1 MQRYRKSGTYGVWGI
16 TDMFSKKLL
25 LNTFGAKIKPYGFE
39 FAGYV
44 DRRYTFSRTADGTE
58 QTFVIQRDPG
68 KVFQL
73 LMDTH
78 VGRVWEI
85 DEIFWDLDYHS
96 YENGEELENILNIL
110 GDHVVNRVIP
120 RLAELS
126 IPKVEYVDM
135 ITDEMYAQLMQERE
149 ELQQRF
155 LQRNGIAADQG
166 TDVVMGSLLREM
178 EQIKGLPFRET
189 IETQLEL
196 AAVYGY
202 IILCTVGGEW
212 VLKRRSVEI
221 AHCAFSDEKN
231 DPLRAVSE
239 CCQKGGGAALAEQ
252 YMALIKK
259 HRENVARERRK
270 YGDHWEPPMTSRE
283 INEGL
288 LSERIIKNVLI
299 KRLEDLGFYFS
310 SNAGHMWWMR
320 RSPDQEELGIR
331 IEEEA
336 WRRKTFFIV
345 LYTAVD
351 GHVEEYMYKRF
362 FFYED
367 EKELCSQLEQAADE
381 IREAIRE
388 DRRIADPN
396 GEGYGC
402 YPTKE
407 MEADFRVRRRE
418 MVENFWKRN
427 GLDQASEEADI
438 LRCIA
443 KEMDSIAD
451 ADYREDMQR
460 LLAFYKVNQ
469 KQLMELAA
477 AYGELIVREIGG
489 SWSVDE
495 EWRMTHRGSFLQDV
509 PVMNRV
515 PLPGNLIQCWE
526 YGGSERL
533 LWQYQEYKW
542 VYGEWRR
549 LCQLAGIEV

>member
-78 VGRVWEI
+78 VGRVWEL

-283 INEGL
+283 INEGIM
-288 LSERIIKNVLI
+288 SERIIKNVLI

-310 SNAGHMWWMR
+310 FEAGREWWMR
-320 RSPDQEELGIR
+320 RSPDQKELGIR

-336 WRRKTFFIV
+336 CRRKTFFIV

-367 EKELCSQLEQAADE
+367 EKELCSQLEQAGDE

-388 DRRIADPN
+388 ERRIADIDSRSN
-396 GEGYGC
+396 RC
-402 YPTKE
+402 HTTDE
-407 MEADFRVRRRE
+407 MEERFRTGRAVLAG
-418 MVENFWKRN
+418 NFWKRN
-427 GLDQASEEADI
+427 GLDSTSKEEDI
-438 LRCIA
+438 LHCIV
-443 KEMDSIAD
+443 KEMDRIAND
-451 ADYREDMQR
+451 DFKNDRERM
-460 LLAFYKVNQ
+460 LASFRANQ
-469 KQLMELAA
+469 EQLMELAA

-549 LCQLAGIEV
+549 LCQLAGIEA

>member
-1 MQRYRKSGTYGVWGI
+1 M
-16 TDMFSKKLL
+16 
-25 LNTFGAKIKPYGFE
+25 
-39 FAGYV
+39 
-44 DRRYTFSRTADGTE
+44 
-58 QTFVIQRDPG
+58 IQRDPG

-78 VGRVWEI
+78 VGRVFEI

-283 INEGL
+283 INEGIM
-288 LSERIIKNVLI
+288 SERIIKNVLI

-310 SNAGHMWWMR
+310 FEAGREWWMR
-320 RSPDQEELGIR
+320 RSPDQKELGIR

-336 WRRKTFFIV
+336 CRRKTFFIV
-345 LYTAVD
+345 LYTIVD
-351 GHVEEYMYKRF
+351 GYIGECMYKRF

-367 EKELCSQLEQAADE
+367 EKELCSQLEQAGDE

-388 DRRIADPN
+388 ERRIADIDSRSN
-396 GEGYGC
+396 RC
-402 YPTKE
+402 HTTDE
-407 MEADFRVRRRE
+407 MEERFRTGRAVLAG
-418 MVENFWKRN
+418 NFWKRN
-427 GLDQASEEADI
+427 GLDSTSKEEDI
-438 LRCIA
+438 LHCIV
-443 KEMDSIAD
+443 KEMDRIAND
-451 ADYREDMQR
+451 DFKNDRERM
-460 LLAFYKVNQ
+460 LASFRANQ
-469 KQLMELAA
+469 EQLMELAA

-495 EWRMTHRGSFLQDV
+495 EWRMMHRGSFLQDV

-549 LCQLAGIEV
+549 LCQLAGIEA

>member
-1 MQRYRKSGTYGVWGI
+1 MEYGGI

-68 KVFQL
+68 KIFQL

-78 VGRVWEI
+78 VGRAWEI

-155 LQRNGIAADQG
+155 LLRNGIAADQG

-212 VLKRRSVEI
+212 VLKWRSVEI

-252 YMALIKK
+252 YMVLIKK

-283 INEGL
+283 VNEGL
-288 LSERIIKNVLI
+288 MSEKIIKNVLI

-310 SNAGHMWWMR
+310 FEAGREWWMR

-367 EKELCSQLEQAADE
+367 EKELCSQLEQAGDE

-388 DRRIADPN
+388 ERRIADIDSRSN
-396 GEGYGC
+396 RC
-402 YPTKE
+402 HTTDE
-407 MEADFRVRRRE
+407 MEERFRTGRAVLAG
-418 MVENFWKRN
+418 NFWKRN
-427 GLDQASEEADI
+427 GLDSTSKEEDI
-438 LRCIA
+438 LHCIV
-443 KEMDSIAD
+443 KEMDRIAND
-451 ADYREDMQR
+451 DFKNDRERM
-460 LLAFYKVNQ
+460 LASFRANQ
-469 KQLMELAA
+469 EQLMELAA

-509 PVMNRV
+509 PVINRV
-515 PLPGNLIQCWE
+515 PLPENLIQCWE

>member
-283 INEGL
+283 INEGIM
-288 LSERIIKNVLI
+288 SERIIKNVLI

-310 SNAGHMWWMR
+310 FEAGREWWMR
-320 RSPDQEELGIR
+320 RSPDQKELGIR

-336 WRRKTFFIV
+336 CRRKTFFIV
-345 LYTAVD
+345 LYTIVD
-351 GHVEEYMYKRF
+351 GYIGECMYKRF

-367 EKELCSQLEQAADE
+367 EKELCSQLEQAGDE

-388 DRRIADPN
+388 ERRIADIDSRSN
-396 GEGYGC
+396 RC
-402 YPTKE
+402 HTTDE
-407 MEADFRVRRRE
+407 MEERFRTGRV
-418 MVENFWKRN
+418 VLAGNFWKRN
-427 GLDQASEEADI
+427 GLDSTSKEEDI
-438 LRCIA
+438 LHCIV
-443 KEMDSIAD
+443 KEMDRIAND
-451 ADYREDMQR
+451 DFKNDRERM
-460 LLAFYKVNQ
+460 LASFRANQ
-469 KQLMELAA
+469 EQLMELAA

>member
-1 MQRYRKSGTYGVWGI
+1 
-16 TDMFSKKLL
+16 
-25 LNTFGAKIKPYGFE
+25 
-39 FAGYV
+39 
-44 DRRYTFSRTADGTE
+44 
-58 QTFVIQRDPG
+58 
-68 KVFQL
+68 
-73 LMDTH
+73 
-78 VGRVWEI
+78 
-85 DEIFWDLDYHS
+85 
-96 YENGEELENILNIL
+96 
-110 GDHVVNRVIP
+110 
-120 RLAELS
+120 
-126 IPKVEYVDM
+126 
-135 ITDEMYAQLMQERE
+135 
-149 ELQQRF
+149 
-155 LQRNGIAADQG
+155 
-166 TDVVMGSLLREM
+166 
-178 EQIKGLPFRET
+178 
-189 IETQLEL
+189 
-196 AAVYGY
+196 
-202 IILCTVGGEW
+202 
-212 VLKRRSVEI
+212 
-221 AHCAFSDEKN
+221 
-231 DPLRAVSE
+231 
-239 CCQKGGGAALAEQ
+239 
-252 YMALIKK
+252 
-259 HRENVARERRK
+259 
-270 YGDHWEPPMTSRE
+270 MTSRE
-283 INEGL
+283 VNEGL
-288 LSERIIKNVLI
+288 MSEKIIKNVLI

-310 SNAGHMWWMR
+310 SNVGHKWWIR

-331 IEEEA
+331 IAEEA

-388 DRRIADPN
+388 DRHIADPN

-451 ADYREDMQR
+451 ADYREDRQR

-469 KQLMELAA
+469 EQLMELAA